1 MECNCYLSNT
11 SRSFVR
17 DCGFLISIYSVRL
30 SKKRFDIQQ
39 RVEQDRL
46 DSKKKADLRI
56 GLTKVPSSS
65 RKKAFK
71 DVLLIENHGQALA
84 RNIRLK
90 VVGINPTPN
99 MNRLMEVN
107 PNICRVRHGYYG
119 VKEDKD

>member
-1 MECNCYLSNT
+1 MTWNAIVTLAT
-11 SRSFVR
+11 QVGALLGIA
-17 DCGFLISIYSVRL
+17 GFLISIYSVRL

-84 RNIRLK
+84 RNIL
-90 VVGINPTPN
+90 
-99 MNRLMEVN
+99 
-107 PNICRVRHGYYG
+107 
-119 VKEDKD
+119 